1 MLTDHSSNSNCILN
15 QFFNLDVDT
24 LERWLTWELSAGTLY
39 FLSFFR
45 IAALYILGP
54 VILLFLPILIGT
66 LFLEKRYGWLI
77 FFALFV
83 LTPSIFIYF
92 IIDSGTW
99 YFALQ
104 FFPIGLFLFY
114 CFLLR
119 LTVPMW
125 ERPAEEETVPDFKI

>member
-1 MLTDHSSNSNCILN
+1 M
-15 QFFNLDVDT
+15 NLFHFDIET
-24 LERWLTWELSAGTLY
+24 LERWLTWELSGSVLF

-45 IAALYILGP
+45 IFALYLLGP
-54 VILLFLPILIGT
+54 FILLFLPVLVGT
-66 LFLEKRYGWLI
+66 LWIEKRYGWLI

-119 LTVPMW
+119 LTVARW
-125 ERPAEEETVPDFKI
+125 ESATEEVPELKL

>member
-1 MLTDHSSNSNCILN
+1 
-15 QFFNLDVDT
+15 
-24 LERWLTWELSAGTLY
+24 
-39 FLSFFR
+39 
-45 IAALYILGP
+45 LGP

>member
-1 MLTDHSSNSNCILN
+1 MMNIFSFDIE
-15 QFFNLDVDT
+15 NLR
-24 LERWLTWELSAGTLY
+24 LWLTWELSASSLF

-45 IAALYILGP
+45 IATLYILGP
-54 VILLFLPILIGT
+54 VILLFLPVLIGT
-66 LFLEKRYGWLI
+66 LYLEKRYGWLI
-77 FFALFV
+77 FFAFFV

-125 ERPAEEETVPDFKI
+125 EQPVEEETVPDFKI